1 MWKTI
6 LYFFFFKK
14 ERLHQ
19 HYFDIT
25 DDDTRWK
32 ENISI
37 DDSEKPG
44 DLENS
49 VFVKKVEEYFH
60 SCIFIFFLAVH
71 AKE

>member
-1 MWKTI
+1 MGNNSV
-6 LYFFFFKK
+6 LFFFLKK

-32 ENISI
+32 ENTSI

-49 VFVKKVEEYFH
+49 ICEEG
-60 SCIFIFFLAVH
+60 
-71 AKE
+71 